1 MTLKIHDRNMERLNM
16 FSLLPFRGTINFDR
30 EEKCFKPISIAINQ
44 CVTLH
49 FLVTLRECRGIDFL
63 SVLC

>member
-1 MTLKIHDRNMERLNM
+1 MTLKIHDRNRERLNM

-44 CVTLH
+44 CVTL
-49 FLVTLRECRGIDFL
+49 LRYVFW
-63 SVLC
+63 